1 MVSLCIASK
10 WSEERISVLVD
21 ICEKIWD
28 MLKEYCSP
36 ALLFGLPW
44 LPKCYKIATIIIIM
58 FVINK

>member
-44 LPKCYKIATIIIIM
+44 LPKCYKIATI
-58 FVINK
+58 